1 MTMTDDKMAE
11 IKKLCDAATPGP
23 WFMRTNRHA
32 DTSGKP
38 WGWLDALPSGGPQR
52 AIPGVR
58 VDWTRGDESEANAR
72 FIAAARTAVPDLLA
86 LVETLRR
93 ERDEALASE
102 ARLIEAMIM
111 ELASERPSE
120 KIMREALQ
128 QCGCTP
134 AAAGIA
140 GAAWR
145 KLAALAA
152 SERGS

>member
-1 MTMTDDKMAE
+1 MTDDAKLAE
-11 IKKLCDAATPGP
+11 IRALCDAATPGP

-72 FIAAARTAVPDLLA
+72 FIAASRTAVPDLLA

-93 ERDEALASE
+93 ERDEARASE
-102 ARLIEAMIM
+102 ARL
-111 ELASERPSE
+111 
-120 KIMREALQ
+120 REALLSVVYED
-128 QCGCTP
+128 GGRWRT
-134 AAAGIA
+134 AVHS
-140 GAAWR
+140 GADVTDEVGP
-145 KLAALAA
+145 ALAA